1 MGYRRSH
8 ESESSTAAIGKQI
21 SVLMLLLEEA
31 LYFLKILLFFVS
43 PADVAPLASLGAM
56 GTMYELKCSFVFVS

>member
-1 MGYRRSH
+1 MGYRRFH
-8 ESESSTAAIGKQI
+8 ESESSTTAIGKQI

-43 PADVAPLASLGAM
+43 PANVSLLASLGAV

>member
-1 MGYRRSH
+1 MGYKRSH

-31 LYFLKILLFFVS
+31 LYFLKILLFFTS
-43 PADVAPLASLGAM
+43 LADVALLASLDVV
-56 GTMYELKCSFVFVS
+56 GTLYECKCSFVFVS

>member
-8 ESESSTAAIGKQI
+8 ESESSIVAIGKQI
-21 SVLMLLLEEA
+21 SVLILLLKEA
-31 LYFLKILLFFVS
+31 LYFFKILLFFVS
-43 PADVAPLASLGAM
+43 PANVSLLASLGAV